1 MLNAH
6 THEHEFL
13 PTGKLGNPFP
23 VAVGGGPKQETA
35 TMMVLRKKGK
45 NMTLQVLNTEGKEVA
60 TYNL

>member
-1 MLNAH
+1 M
-6 THEHEFL
+6 

-23 VAVGGGPKQETA
+23 VAIGGGPEQETA

>member
-6 THEHEFL
+6 THQHEFL
-13 PTGKLGNPFP
+13 PTGKMGNPFP
-23 VAVGGGPKQETA
+23 VAIGGGLEQETA

-45 NMTLQVLNTEGKEVA
+45 TMSLQVLNTEGKEVA

>member
-1 MLNAH
+1 MLNDH

-13 PTGKLGNPFP
+13 LTGKLGNPFP
-23 VAVGGGPKQETA
+23 VAIGGGPEQETA

-45 NMTLQVLNTEGKEVA
+45 NITLQVLNTEGKEVA

>member
-6 THEHEFL
+6 THQHEFM

-23 VAVGGGPKQETA
+23 VSIGGGPEQETA

-45 NMTLQVLNTEGKEVA
+45 TMSLQMLNTEGKEVA

>member
-6 THEHEFL
+6 THQHEFL
-13 PTGKLGNPFP
+13 PTGKMGNPFP
-23 VAVGGGPKQETA
+23 VAIGGGLEQKKA

>member
-6 THEHEFL
+6 THQHEFL

-23 VAVGGGPKQETA
+23 VANGGGPEQETA

-45 NMTLQVLNTEGKEVA
+45 NMTQQVLNTEGKEVE

>member
-6 THEHEFL
+6 TYQHEFL

-23 VAVGGGPKQETA
+23 VAVGGGPEQETA

-45 NMTLQVLNTEGKEVA
+45 TMSLQVLNTEGKEVA